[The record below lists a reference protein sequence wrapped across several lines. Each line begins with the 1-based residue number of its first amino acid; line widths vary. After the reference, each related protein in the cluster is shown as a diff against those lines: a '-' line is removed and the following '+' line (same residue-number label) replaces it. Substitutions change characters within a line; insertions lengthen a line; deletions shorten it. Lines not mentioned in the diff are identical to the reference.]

1 MNDSIEG
8 SPGPP
13 MRCFWISMG
22 SIKKKVIKKKICI
35 FWGVWP
41 TVILSAYPKHPTPDP
56 SPLSIAGVSPEL
68 LRDLQTLDVIQWLS
82 HNLDPKIARAVQEA
96 VGQGVKRIEQQLPQD
111 VSLA

>member
-1 MNDSIEG
+1 MNGSIEG

-13 MRCFWISMG
+13 MRCFWIVG
-22 SIKKKVIKKKICI
+22 SIKKKVIKKKICV

-56 SPLSIAGVSPEL
+56 GPLSIAGVSPQL

-82 HNLDPKIARAVQEA
+82 RNLDSKTAKAVHEA
-96 VGQGVKRIEQQLPQD
+96 VGRGVKRIEQQLPQD